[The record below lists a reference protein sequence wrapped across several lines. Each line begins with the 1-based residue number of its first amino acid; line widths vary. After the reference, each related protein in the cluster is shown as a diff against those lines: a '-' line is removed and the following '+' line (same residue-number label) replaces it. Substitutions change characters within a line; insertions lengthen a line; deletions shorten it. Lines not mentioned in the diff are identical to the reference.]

1 MKRSKHDPLRWID
14 DELTAL
20 DRRHLRRALA
30 THGGPQ
36 GAILSVGGQELINFG
51 SNDYLGLAADARLAA
66 AASLAA
72 IDQGCGAGAS
82 PLITGHTG
90 ALAHLETRLAEF
102 EGTEAALV
110 FSSGYAANLGTIPAL
125 VERGDAIFADQKN
138 HASMIDGCRLSHA
151 AVHIYPHGDWRQ
163 LESLLSET
171 AGSFRRRL
179 IVTESVFS
187 MDGDVAPLAELVE
200 LAERHHCILLVDEAH
215 ATGVLGPTGR
225 GLCEALALEDRVH
238 VRIGT
243 LSKALGCAGGFVCG
257 SSELIQWLVN
267 RSRPYI
273 FSTALA
279 PPLAAAAVAA
289 LGIVRDEPWRRT
301 QLAQRADDLRSALA
315 RQGWSVGGSQTQI
328 IPLVVGE
335 PATAVEL
342 SARLRELGMLAPA
355 IRPPSVPAGESL
367 LRISLSLAHDEA
379 MIAQLVRALS
389 ALAPG
394 SNVPAAL
401 ASERGD

>member
-1 MKRSKHDPLRWID
+1 MKRFKHDPLSWID

-151 AVHIYPHGDWRQ
+151 AAHIYPHGDWRQ
-163 LESLLSET
+163 LERLLAES

-200 LAERHHCILLVDEAH
+200 LAERHQCILLVDEAH

-394 SNVPAAL
+394 SKVPAAL

>member
-1 MKRSKHDPLRWID
+1 MKRSMHDPLCWID
-14 DELTAL
+14 DELAAL
-20 DRRHLRRALA
+20 DALHLRRALA
-30 THGGPQ
+30 THGGAQ
-36 GAILSVGGQELINFG
+36 GAILCVGGRELINFG

-82 PLITGHTG
+82 PLVTGHAD
-90 ALAHLETRLAEF
+90 ALGQLETRLAEF

-138 HASMIDGCRLSHA
+138 HASMIDGCRLSHG
-151 AVHIYPHGDWRQ
+151 AVHVYPHGDWRK
-163 LESLLSET
+163 LESLLAES

-187 MDGDVAPLAELVE
+187 MDGDLAPLAKLAE
-200 LAERHHCILLVDEAH
+200 LAERHQSMLLVDEAH
-215 ATGVLGPTGR
+215 ATGILGPTGR
-225 GLCEALALEDRVH
+225 GLCEELSLEDLVH

-257 SSELIQWLVN
+257 RRELVQWLVN
-267 RSRPYI
+267 RSRPYV

-301 QLAQRADDLRSALA
+301 QLAQRSDALRSALA
-315 RQGWSVGGSQTQI
+315 RQGWSIGGSATQI

-335 PATAVEL
+335 PAVAVEL
-342 SARLRELGMLAPA
+342 SARLRELGLLVPA

-367 LRISLSLAHDEA
+367 LRISLSLAHDDA
-379 MIAQLVRALS
+379 MIVQLVNALGTF
-389 ALAPG
+389 APG
-394 SNVPAAL
+394 SIVPAAVT
-401 ASERGD
+401 SERGN